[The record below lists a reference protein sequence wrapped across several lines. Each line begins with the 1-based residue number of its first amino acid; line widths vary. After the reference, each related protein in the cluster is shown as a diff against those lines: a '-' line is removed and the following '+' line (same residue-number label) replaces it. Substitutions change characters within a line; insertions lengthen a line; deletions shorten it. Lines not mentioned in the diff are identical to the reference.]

1 MQTSCQLTKARS
13 KAKDAELR
21 ACGCEPCQAKDARNL
36 QKRAEADARR
46 KARAKGTPA
55 EKAAWKAGQ
64 LAKFVEGVQ
73 NGTSHFEPDASKAH
87 QLGKIGLNETEGLE
101 LLDMHKFDRL
111 ADIAC
116 RAMVASIPQA
126 IEKNHGIAAY
136 VRSDTRGHTGEM
148 EGERGSFAAIETNID
163 NAKMAH
169 DTMGFSFRE
178 MADRVYT
185 LEVHGQPDRDG
196 NMVAAA
202 VVIRCAY
209 AEDIT
214 PTYGLRYKTA
224 LELIEA
230 GELDRAT
237 IEAMVAEAAEVGGF
251 EPVSF
256 TTWMRTSETANQERH
271 AVNTPTT
278 SWEGVGAKS
287 KGSRGGKV
295 TERAHR

>member
-1 MQTSCQLTKARS
+1 MCILTTKRSKAQDSELRECGCSDCKAKDASNLANRKRNAAKRKARS
-13 KAKDAELR
+13 KASPE
-21 ACGCEPCQAKDARNL
+21 AR
-36 QKRAEADARR
+36 
-46 KARAKGTPA
+46 
-55 EKAAWKAGQ
+55 AAWKARL
-64 LAKFVEGVQ
+64 LAKAVEGYQ
-73 NGTSHFEPDASKAH
+73 NGTSEYDETASRAH
-87 QLGKIGLNETEGLE
+87 KLGKIGLTEAEASE
-101 LLDMHKFDRL
+101 LLEIHKFDRI

-126 IEKNHGIAAY
+126 MRSNGQGS
-136 VRSDTRGHTGEM
+136 SDTRGHAGEM
-148 EGERGSFAAIETNID
+148 DGERGSFAAIDTDLE
-163 NAKMAH
+163 NACMSH
-169 DTMGFSFRE
+169 DSLGFAFRE

-209 AEDIT
+209 AEGMT
-214 PTYGLRYKTA
+214 PTYGLRYKPA

-251 EPVSF
+251 EPISF

-295 TERAHR
+295 TERAYR

>member
-1 MQTSCQLTKARS
+1 MCILTMKRSKAKDSELRECGCSDCKAKDASNLANRKRNAAKRKARS
-13 KAKDAELR
+13 KAS
-21 ACGCEPCQAKDARNL
+21 P
-36 QKRAEADARR
+36 EA
-46 KARAKGTPA
+46 
-55 EKAAWKAGQ
+55 KAAWKAQ
-64 LAKFVEGVQ
+64 LLAKAVEGFQ
-73 NGTSHFEPDASKAH
+73 NGTAEYDETASEAH
-87 QLGKIGLNETEGLE
+87 QLGKIGLNKAEANGLME
-101 LLDMHKFDRL
+101 LHKFDRL
-111 ADIAC
+111 ADIAA

-126 IEKNHGIAAY
+126 MRQGMGS
-136 VRSDTRGHTGEM
+136 SDTRGHVGELD
-148 EGERGSFAAIETNID
+148 GERGSFAAIDTDIE
-163 NAKMAH
+163 NASMAH
-169 DTMGFSFRE
+169 DTMGFAFRE

-185 LEVHGQPDRDG
+185 LEVHGQPNRDG
-196 NMVAAA
+196 DMVAAA

-209 AEDIT
+209 ADGVT